1 MLAGII
7 TADLPLADAERLARV
22 AIHES
27 GHAVA
32 ALYFELPLSEVL
44 IREDGTGHA
53 RYGRRLGRAEAEG
66 YAITGYAG
74 GEAERDL
81 FPFGGCEESGDLSG
95 IAAMIRRLD
104 LTWGEERLDE
114 LRGEARLLVQRERP
128 RIRAVATALVERRY
142 LTAEAVAA
150 YTRVAA
156 YARVP

>member
-7 TADLPLADAERLARV
+7 SADLPLADAERLARV

-32 ALYFELPLSEVL
+32 ALYFELPLLEVL
-44 IREDGTGHA
+44 IRDDGTGHV

-74 GEAERDL
+74 AAAEHDL
-81 FPFGGCEESGDLSG
+81 FPFGGCEDSGDLFAT
-95 IAAMIRRLD
+95 AAMIRRLAID
-104 LTWGEERLDE
+104 WDAQRLGK
-114 LRGEARLLVQRERP
+114 LRGEARR
-128 RIRAVATALVERRY
+128 LVERERGPIRRCAAALVRY
-142 LTAEAVAA
+142 RRLSPSA
-150 YTRVAA
+150 VAA

>member
-7 TADLPLADAERLARV
+7 SCDLPLADAERLARV

-27 GHAVA
+27 GHALA
-32 ALYFELPLSEVL
+32 ALYFELPLSDVL
-44 IREDGTGHA
+44 IRQDGTGHA

-81 FPFGGCEESGDLSG
+81 LPFGGCEDSGDLSG

-114 LRGEARLLVQRERP
+114 LRRDARRLVKRERGPILSVAAALVQH
-128 RIRAVATALVERRY
+128 RY

-150 YTRVAA
+150 VA
-156 YARVP
+156 RLP